1 MRPFAALLITLFVL
15 MCMPPLTQANVVDRS
30 VAIVN
35 EDTITLSEVNEA
47 GKPFFQKVT
56 EEAPPDKM
64 NAAMQQARKA
74 VIDKLVEKKL
84 LVQEARKLN
93 IKVTDEEVDH
103 ALQKILDNNK
113 ATIDQFRKEITAA
126 GMNEKQYREDLRDQI
141 ATTKLVNQAIRSKIV
156 IPEEQS
162 LAYYDRHY
170 TESAGEGEYYLLQI
184 GVIWGAQD
192 RTGNVPGQAEAKE
205 KIEQIRR
212 LAKKGSDFKA
222 LASQYSD
229 MPSAVDGGD
238 LGTFKE
244 REMAP
249 AMRDAIALLKSGDL
263 SEIVEQDN
271 SYQLFFVQSAAQGAK
286 VAKAPYDSVKEEIR
300 EALFQQEM
308 EQRLKEWLGS
318 IREKAYIKI
327 L

>member
-1 MRPFAALLITLFVL
+1 MKPFVALLSALIVL
-15 MCMPPLTQANVVDRS
+15 VFAPPLSLANVVDRS

-56 EEAPPDKM
+56 EEAPADKM

-74 VIDKLVEKKL
+74 VIEKLIEKKL

-103 ALQKILDNNK
+103 ALQRILDNNK
-113 ATIDQFRKEITAA
+113 ATIDQFRKEIATA

-141 ATTKLVNQAIRSKIV
+141 ATNKLVNQAIRSKIV

-162 LAYYDRHY
+162 MAYYDRHY
-170 TESAGEGEYYLLQI
+170 TESAGEGEFYLFQI
-184 GVIWGAQD
+184 GVTWGTQD
-192 RTGNVPGQAEAKE
+192 RTGNAPSKAEARE
-205 KIEQIRR
+205 KIERIKH
-212 LAKKGSDFKA
+212 LVEKGGDFKA
-222 LASQYSD
+222 LAKQYSD
-229 MPSAVDGGD
+229 LPSAMDGGD

-249 AMRDAIALLKSGDL
+249 AMRDAIAPLKSGDL

-286 VAKAPYDSVKEEIR
+286 VAKAPYDSVKEEVR

-318 IREKAYIKI
+318 IREKAYIKV